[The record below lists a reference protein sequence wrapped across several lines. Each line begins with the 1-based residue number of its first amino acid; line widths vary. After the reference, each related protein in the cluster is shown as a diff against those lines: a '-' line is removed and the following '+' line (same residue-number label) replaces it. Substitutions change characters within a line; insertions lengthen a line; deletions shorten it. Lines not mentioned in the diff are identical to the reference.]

1 LVNFRDFNALCN
13 CLKITQ
19 IRCCVL
25 IIILALFGTL
35 PAACASANSTGQTF
49 ELQILAFNDFHG
61 QVEPPSGSDI
71 LYYNASNYPFKAELG
86 GAPYLATL
94 IKGLKAT
101 NPNTIVV
108 SAGDCIGASPLVSAL
123 FHDEATVE
131 VLSDIGLEYSAAG
144 NHEFDEGITE
154 LQRMQYGCCHQK
166 DGCQDGDRF
175 VGAGYYYLTANVVNS
190 STNSTL
196 FDPYMI
202 REMEG
207 IPVAFIGVSLKD
219 TPTVVTP
226 SGVKG
231 YVFLD
236 EADSINAAVKKL
248 KEKGI
253 KTIIV
258 LIHNGGEQDGLASE
272 SLNLSG
278 PIIDIVKRSDRE
290 VDAFVSGHTHEAY
303 VSNIDGRIVTEAKSQ
318 GKFFTDID
326 LVISKET
333 GDVIEARA
341 KNIPVT
347 RDVPGDP
354 DIARIIEKYSI
365 LEESIAHEV
374 IGSITSDISRNQ
386 GRSGESAL
394 GDAVADSQLLSA
406 GKDGAVVAFMNP
418 GGIRTDLTYKPGGN
432 EGAGNVTYGEA
443 FSIQPF
449 GNSIYV
455 LNLTGSQIDE
465 VLEEQFDNPNV
476 GRNSILQ
483 VSSGFSYAWNE
494 SAPVGEKVDI
504 DSIKINGTAIDPK
517 GSYRVAANGFLADGG
532 DNFIVFKSGTD
543 RVCGISDLDAFVEYL
558 QASSPLSPGQM
569 DRIAVAGLEQ

>member
-1 LVNFRDFNALCN
+1 M
-13 CLKITQ
+13 
-19 IRCCVL
+19 
-25 IIILALFGTL
+25 ILGPSLAICS
-35 PAACASANSTGQTF
+35 PVNSTDETV

-61 QVEPPSGSDI
+61 QIQPPSGSDI

-86 GAPYLATL
+86 GAAYLATL

-123 FHDEATVE
+123 FHDEPTVE
-131 VLSDIGLEYSAAG
+131 VLSNIGLKYSAAG
-144 NHEFDEGITE
+144 NHEFDEGIFE
-154 LQRMQYGCCHQK
+154 LQRIQYGCCHQK
-166 DGCQDGDRF
+166 DGCRDGDRF
-175 VGAGYYYLTANVVNS
+175 VGAGYYYLTANVVNN

-196 FDPYMI
+196 FAPYMI
-202 REMEG
+202 QEIEG
-207 IPVAFIGVSLKD
+207 IPVAFIGVSLKN

-231 YVFLD
+231 YSFLD

-253 KTIIV
+253 KTIVV

-278 PIIDIVKRSDRE
+278 PIIDTVKRSDRE
-290 VDAFVSGHTHEAY
+290 VDAFVTGHTHEAY
-303 VSNIDGRIVTEAKSQ
+303 VSNVDGRIVTQAKSQ
-318 GKFFTDID
+318 GKFITDID
-326 LVISKET
+326 LIISKET
-333 GDVIEARA
+333 GDVVQARA
-341 KNIPVT
+341 KNVPIT
-347 RDVPGDP
+347 RDVPEDP
-354 DIARIIEKYSI
+354 DIARIIEKYSA
-365 LEESIAHEV
+365 LEETIAQEV
-374 IGSITSDISRNQ
+374 IGSITKDISRSPV
-386 GRSGESAL
+386 RSGESAL
-394 GDAVADSQLLSA
+394 GDAVADSQLFSA
-406 GKDGAVVAFMNP
+406 RKDGAVVAFMNP

-443 FSIQPF
+443 FSVQPF

-465 VLEEQFDNPNV
+465 LLEEQFDNPNV

-483 VSSGFSYAWNE
+483 VSSGFSYTWNK
-494 SAPVGEKVDI
+494 SAPTGEKVDI
-504 DSIKINGTAIDPK
+504 NAIKINATAINPE

-532 DNFIVFKSGTD
+532 DNFKAFKSGVD

-558 QASSPLSPGQM
+558 RAFSPLSPGQM
-569 DRIAVAGLEQ
+569 DRIAVAG

>member
-1 LVNFRDFNALCN
+1 MSNISRTGSSFIRWGLLT
-13 CLKITQ
+13 ITLMLLGPSLA
-19 IRCCVL
+19 ICV
-25 IIILALFGTL
+25 
-35 PAACASANSTGQTF
+35 PANSTEDTV

-61 QVEPPSGSDI
+61 QIEPPSGSNI
-71 LYYNASNYPFKAELG
+71 LYYNASTYPFKAELG

-131 VLSDIGLEYSAAG
+131 VLSNIGLQYSAAG
-144 NHEFDEGITE
+144 NHEFDEGVTE

-196 FDPYMI
+196 FAPYMI
-202 REMEG
+202 QEIEG
-207 IPVAFIGVSLKD
+207 IPVAFIGVSLKN

-226 SGVKG
+226 SGVEG

-236 EADSINAAVKKL
+236 EADSINDAVKEL

-290 VDAFVSGHTHEAY
+290 VDAFVTGHTHEAY
-303 VSNIDGRIVTEAKSQ
+303 VSNVDGRIVTEAKSQ
-318 GKFFTDID
+318 GKFITDLD
-326 LVISKET
+326 LIISKET
-333 GDVIEARA
+333 GDVIQARA
-341 KNIPVT
+341 KNVPVT
-347 RDVPGDP
+347 RDVPEDP
-354 DIARIIEKYSI
+354 DISNIVEKYST
-365 LEESIAHEV
+365 LEESIAQEV
-374 IGSITSDISRNQ
+374 IGSITSDISRDQ

-394 GDAVADSQLLSA
+394 GDVVSDSQLYSA
-406 GKDGAVVAFMNP
+406 RKDGAVVAFMNS

-432 EGAGNVTYGEA
+432 EGPGNVTYGEA
-443 FSIQPF
+443 FSVQPF

-465 VLEEQFDNPNV
+465 LLEEQFDNPNV

-483 VSSGFSYAWNE
+483 VSSGFSYTWNE
-494 SAPVGEKVDI
+494 SAPTGEKVDI
-504 DSIKINGTAIDPK
+504 STIKINGTAIDPE

-532 DNFIVFKSGTD
+532 DNFMVFKSGTD
-543 RVCGISDLDAFVEYL
+543 RVCAISDLDAFVEYL
-558 QASSPLSPGQM
+558 QAFSPLSPGQM
-569 DRIAVAGLEQ
+569 NRIAVA

>member
-1 LVNFRDFNALCN
+1 MVDLSVINALCN
-13 CLKITQ
+13 YRKISAV
-19 IRCCVL
+19 RCCML

-35 PAACASANSTGQTF
+35 PEACASANSTDKTI

-61 QVEPPSGSDI
+61 QIEPPSGSDI

-86 GAPYLATL
+86 GAAYLATL

-131 VLSDIGLEYSAAG
+131 VLSNIGLEYSAAG
-144 NHEFDEGITE
+144 NHEFDEGTTE

-175 VGAGYYYLTANVVNS
+175 VGAGYNYLTANVINN

-202 REMEG
+202 QEIDG
-207 IPVAFIGVSLKD
+207 IPVAFIGVSLKN

-258 LIHNGGEQDGLASE
+258 LIHNGGAQDGLASE

-290 VDAFVSGHTHEAY
+290 VDAFVTGHTHEAY
-303 VSNIDGRIVTEAKSQ
+303 VSNIDGRIVTQAKSQ
-318 GKFFTDID
+318 GKFITDID

-333 GDVIEARA
+333 GDVMEARA

-347 RDVPGDP
+347 RDVPEDP
-354 DIARIIEKYSI
+354 DVSRIIEKYST
-365 LEESIAHEV
+365 LEESIAQEV
-374 IGSITSDISRNQ
+374 IGSITADISRNQ
-386 GRSGESAL
+386 VRSGEFAL

-406 GKDGAVVAFMNP
+406 RKDGAVIAFMNP
-418 GGIRTDLTYKPGGN
+418 GGIRTDLFYKESGS
-432 EGAGNVTYGEA
+432 EGAGNVTYSEA
-443 FSIQPF
+443 FSVQPF

-465 VLEEQFDNPNV
+465 LLEEQFDNPDV
-476 GRNSILQ
+476 GRNRTLQ
-483 VSSGFSYAWNE
+483 VSSGFSYAWNK
-494 SAPVGEKVDI
+494 SAPTGQKVNI
-504 DSIKINGTAIDPK
+504 STIKINGTAIDPE

-532 DNFIVFKSGTD
+532 DGFLAMKAGVD

-558 QASSPLSPGQM
+558 QAFSPLSPGQM
-569 DRIAVAGLEQ
+569 DRIAVAG